1 MKHGNTIK
9 NTVSRHGVGLVEILV
24 GIVIMGVLLAVAV
37 PSLTSFMERR
47 RVMAVTDELNSII
60 AYAKSETNAIG
71 DSVTIHLE
79 DDPSNLVSCAAVV
92 TQTLVDVCRC
102 YYAPSQICP
111 VGGGSKMLRL
121 FQLPRSDGVSF
132 QATALSWGASNQTLT
147 FSRNTHFRF
156 EQGVSLTVTGQRTGV
171 QLKIDINEA
180 GRASTC
186 SPGGGIAAFPAC

>member
-1 MKHGNTIK
+1 MKHGNAIT
-9 NTVSRHGVGLVEILV
+9 NTVSRHGVGLVEIMV
-24 GIVIMGVLLAVAV
+24 GIAIMGVLLAVAV
-37 PSLTSFMERR
+37 PSLTGFIERR
-47 RVMAVTDELNSII
+47 RVMAVTDELSSII
-60 AYAKSETNAIG
+60 AYARSETNAIG

-92 TQTLVDVCRC
+92 TQTLFDICRC

-121 FQLPRSDGVSF
+121 FQLPRSEGVSF
-132 QATALSWGASNQTLT
+132 RATAASWGASNQTLT
-147 FSRNTHFRF
+147 FGRTSHFRF

-171 QLKIDINEA
+171 QLRVDINDA
-180 GRASTC
+180 GRARTC